1 MSDPV
6 DLEEALCGTCGL
18 SRVSCFHP
26 WTLGQAHPVSL
37 GVATI
42 PAMPNSPHPT
52 LITPS
57 LIEAIRSRYALDW
70 NGIHGVSHWARVRN
84 NGFKLAAQN
93 GANRQVVELFAF
105 LHDSCRLN
113 DGYDRE
119 HGRRA
124 ARFAES
130 LLDTHIFLP
139 DHDFEL
145 LVHAC
150 TNHTWGNTVADIT
163 VQTCWDADRLDLGR
177 IGTIPDPLRLCTSA
191 ARDPSMIKWAYQ
203 HSIG

>member
-1 MSDPV
+1 MLNS
-6 DLEEALCGTCGL
+6 
-18 SRVSCFHP
+18 HP
-26 WTLGQAHPVSL
+26 PSH
-37 GVATI
+37 
-42 PAMPNSPHPT
+42 
-52 LITPS
+52 ITPP
-57 LIEAIRSRYALDW
+57 LIEAIRSRYELDW
-70 NGIHGVSHWARVRN
+70 HGIHGVSHWSRVRN
-84 NGFKLAAQN
+84 NGLKLATHT

-105 LHDSCRLN
+105 LHDSCRLD

-124 ARFAES
+124 ARFAET
-130 LLDTHIFLP
+130 LLGTHIFLP

-177 IGTIPDPLRLCTSA
+177 VGTIPNPKRLCTA
-191 ARDPSMIKWAYQ
+191 AAKDKSMIEWAYQ
-203 HSIG
+203 QSIRLEVLG

>member
-1 MSDPV
+1 M
-6 DLEEALCGTCGL
+6 
-18 SRVSCFHP
+18 
-26 WTLGQAHPVSL
+26 
-37 GVATI
+37 AT
-42 PAMPNSPHPT
+42 MPSMLNPPHPT
-52 LITPS
+52 HITPS
-57 LIEAIRSRYALDW
+57 LIEAIRSHYALDW
-70 NGIHGVSHWARVRN
+70 HGIHGASHWARVRN
-84 NGFKLAAQN
+84 NGLKLAAKT
-93 GANRQVVELFAF
+93 GANQKVVELFAF

-130 LLDTHIFLP
+130 LLGSQIFLP

-177 IGTIPDPLRLCTSA
+177 VGTIPDPKRLCTA
-191 ARDPSMIKWAYQ
+191 AAKEKSMIEWTYQ
-203 HSIG
+203 KSIRLEA